1 MVYIDL
7 SRDGKSF
14 IHINTYW
21 GKLFLISCVFF
32 FGIFL
37 SYIEDL
43 SMFSK
48 NGMIFFLIMDFLIAA
63 FSLPILEDFDP
74 LGYYLSLFWTMFA
87 FLVITGIWLYYYKN
101 IHTLGFSLVTL
112 IIYPLFFSLFNGT
125 IFLTVRYSI
134 GKVFFRSTLEST
146 NISSYYTS
154 MNRQIFES
162 SIAFVLLIILDL
174 FYYSQ
179 SIFYFFYPPIF
190 LSILFMA
197 FLASFVDVYI
207 TYEVSYNMSVAF
219 IIIVAI
225 LPILEYNQ
233 AIATLGFLKLML
245 LLTVLSLVV
254 YLIGYKEE
262 IDPKTG
268 IPTGAVIGEFVDIIG
283 GFVLLIAWLVSRI
296 WINFSLNYE
305 TVLFI
310 MLPIA
315 IGSIV
320 SDTIHGYLAYRKIE
334 SIGGEGNIR
343 GAVGGV
349 AMGDGLW
356 APTLIILTF
365 YLIFSVYY

>member
-1 MVYIDL
+1 M
-7 SRDGKSF
+7 
-14 IHINTYW
+14 NQQT
-21 GKLFLISCVFF
+21 
-32 FGIFL
+32 FGA
-37 SYIEDL
+37 S
-43 SMFSK
+43 
-48 NGMIFFLIMDFLIAA
+48 
-63 FSLPILEDFDP
+63 
-74 LGYYLSLFWTMFA
+74 
-87 FLVITGIWLYYYKN
+87 
-101 IHTLGFSLVTL
+101 
-112 IIYPLFFSLFNGT
+112 IIYVIVIL
-125 IFLTVRYSI
+125 
-134 GKVFFRSTLEST
+134 
-146 NISSYYTS
+146 
-154 MNRQIFES
+154 
-162 SIAFVLLIILDL
+162 LDL

-179 SIFYFFYPPIF
+179 SMFYFLYPPIF

-197 FLASFVDVYI
+197 FLSSFVDVYI

-219 IIIVAI
+219 IIIIAI
-225 LPILEYNQ
+225 LPILEYKQ
-233 AIATLGFLKLML
+233 VITTLDFLKLML
-245 LLTVLSLVV
+245 LLTVISLVV
-254 YLIGYKEE
+254 YFIGYKEE